1 MRDPRPLLLLLPLVI
16 YIGLP
21 RVKFRRGRD
30 VASLLLRITIL
41 SLIVF
46 AVAGVQIVRGA
57 DRLAVVYLVD
67 VSDSVGQQAQEEQVA
82 YIRESLESMRPDDQ
96 AAVIV
101 FGGLTLASKDE
112 TFIKVKLTVLNALF
126 GLVLGAGLLRGKSL
140 LKALLGSSLRLTDAG
155 WRSLTLRFTL
165 YFFFLAGLNEVLRR
179 TLSTP
184 DWVTFKVF
192 GVLGATFLFT
202 LLQAPLIQKHALAE
216 GDEPGRGPV

>member
-1 MRDPRPLLLLLPLVI
+1 MDSGAPSPPHSKLKPLLDFGPLLVFFAVNAKWGLLAATGVLIPLSVI
-16 YIGLP
+16 
-21 RVKFRRGRD
+21 
-30 VASLLLRITIL
+30 A
-41 SLIVF
+41 LIVSWKLEGRVSR
-46 AVAGVQIVRGA
+46 VALFGT
-57 DRLAVVYLVD
+57 L
-67 VSDSVGQQAQEEQVA
+67 
-82 YIRESLESMRPDDQ
+82 
-96 AAVIV
+96 AVIV

-216 GDEPGRGPV
+216 GDEPGRGRV